1 MATTTDNDALAAQAI
16 ADFIRT
22 RQAERAANVFCQRL
36 GSRILGF
43 LRRHRVPEAD
53 AEELVSDVCMKLL
66 GSPCPAEVR
75 PVVWLW
81 TVVNSVLVD
90 WARKRGAQKRGGA
103 GEDALEVRVDE
114 ETQDVLIESQ
124 IAPDTP
130 PWLKLCVER
139 AAHEL
144 QVQDPN
150 RAHVLYLSFHGHS
163 AAEVAV
169 VFGAKPPPTKQQE
182 TAARNRVLEA
192 MKKARDF
199 FSHCKEN

>member
-1 MATTTDNDALAAQAI
+1 MATRIDTDALAAQAI
-16 ADFIRT
+16 ADCIRT
-22 RQAERAANVFCQRL
+22 RQTERAARTFLQRL
-36 GSRILGF
+36 GSRILSF

-53 AEELVSDVCMKLL
+53 AEELVSDICLKLL
-66 GSPCPAEVR
+66 SSPCPSGVR

-90 WARKRGAQKRGGA
+90 WARKRGAKKRGGA

-114 ETQDVLIESQ
+114 ATQEVLIEAQ
-124 IAPDTP
+124 IAPDAP

-139 AAHEL
+139 ATHEL
-144 QVQDPN
+144 HLQDPN
-150 RAHVLYLSFHGHS
+150 RAHVLYLSFQGYS

-169 VFGAKPPPTKQQE
+169 VFGAEPPPSKQQE
-182 TAARNRVLEA
+182 NAARNRVLEA

-199 FSHCKEN
+199 FSHCQEN

>member
-22 RQAERAANVFCQRL
+22 RQAERAANVFYQRL

-53 AEELVSDVCMKLL
+53 AEELVNDVCMKLL
-66 GSPCPAEVR
+66 TSPCPANVR

-90 WARKRGAQKRGGA
+90 WARKRGARKRGGA

-114 ETQDVLIESQ
+114 ETQEVLIESQ
-124 IAPDTP
+124 IAPDAP
-130 PWLKLCVER
+130 PWLRLCVER

-163 AAEVAV
+163 AADVAV
-169 VFGAKPPPTKQQE
+169 VFGATPPPTKQQE

-192 MKKARDF
+192 VRKARDF
-199 FSHCKEN
+199 FAHCKEN